1 MLQMK
6 TQDILSAFFAETRKI
21 VAEEIDRAFSQR
33 VASRPVRETDAM
45 SIVETEAF
53 LRQEFAYPVTVRSI
67 YDFVHR
73 GNMPCRKIGK
83 RLVFSREALRAWVA
97 ERTRNAAPRRQETLR
112 SIADAGRK
120 EVCDE

>member
-1 MLQMK
+1 M
-6 TQDILSAFFAETRKI
+6 
-21 VAEEIDRAFSQR
+21 
-33 VASRPVRETDAM
+33 
-45 SIVETEAF
+45 
-53 LRQEFAYPVTVRSI
+53 TVRSI